1 MPPAKSRNHDDSK
14 ADQAGGKEKGNGHT
28 STKMRRVTS
37 QQGTSGLREVQNAS
51 AVVAPPVAE
60 TAAPSIEWASFDR
73 DSLVKYR
80 RHYHLMTPSCFKST
94 FHSMVLSQPAG
105 IGKFSPTMRARR
117 TQRQTKE
124 QLALACRKHFNGLGV
139 QENDVIVDLIYKIR
153 SENAEKSATP
163 NKQSSVV
170 VVE

>member
-1 MPPAKSRNHDDSK
+1 MIA
-14 ADQAGGKEKGNGHT
+14 
-28 STKMRRVTS
+28 
-37 QQGTSGLREVQNAS
+37 NACC
-51 AVVAPPVAE
+51 ALQ
-60 TAAPSIEWASFDR
+60 IEWASFDR

-163 NKQSSVV
+163 NKQSLVV